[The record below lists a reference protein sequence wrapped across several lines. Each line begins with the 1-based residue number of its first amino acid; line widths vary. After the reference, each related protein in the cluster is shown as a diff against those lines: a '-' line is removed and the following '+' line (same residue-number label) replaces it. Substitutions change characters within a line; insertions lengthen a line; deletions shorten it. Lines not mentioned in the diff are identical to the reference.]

1 MKNFK
6 AGFLM
11 ALGWFVGMEVIR
23 QLQKNKESREFHYH
37 DYYKK

>member
-1 MKNFK
+1 MKEFK

-23 QLQKNKESREFHYH
+23 RVQKNKDKREFHYR
-37 DYYKK
+37 DYYEK